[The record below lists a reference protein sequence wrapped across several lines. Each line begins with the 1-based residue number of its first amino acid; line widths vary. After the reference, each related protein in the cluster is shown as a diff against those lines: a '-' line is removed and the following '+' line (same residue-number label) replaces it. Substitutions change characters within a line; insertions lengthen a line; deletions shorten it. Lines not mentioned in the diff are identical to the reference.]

1 MSPEFKK
8 AEDLQKELRR
18 LADPV
23 KARVLQGFFKTG
35 PGEYGE
41 GDLFLGVVIP
51 VLRGLVKRTAGFS
64 FSELSKL
71 LASPFHED
79 RMMAVLILAKQFQ
92 ESDKNGRGKV
102 YRFYLQNLDRI
113 NNWDLVDVSAPGVV
127 GAYLLEQN
135 KKIPSAL
142 SKSKDLWRRRV
153 AMISTFA
160 FIRKGRFEETFRLAE
175 ALIQDEHDLMHKAS
189 GWMLREA
196 GKRNPERLKEFLEK
210 FAPRMPRTMLRYAI
224 EKFPQ
229 ARRQRYLRMKRK
241 DH

>member
-1 MSPEFKK
+1 MSPEFIK

-23 KARVLQGFFKTG
+23 KARVLHGFFKTG

-79 RMMAVLILAKQFQ
+79 RMMAVLIVAKQFQ